1 MSDQSD
7 IPSTSDEN
15 GDPATDASAQEED
28 QRPPEDQDIPEWP
41 SDADRETPE
50 SAEPGDA
57 AES

>member
-7 IPSTSDEN
+7 LPRTSDEI
-15 GDPATDASAQEED
+15 GDPRDAAVQEAD
-28 QRPPEDQDIPEWP
+28 QRPPDEQGEPEWP
-41 SDADRETPE
+41 SEAEGDTPD